1 MSKHEER
8 KQEILNHALD
18 LFVEKGYHATH
29 TSEIS
34 EKVGIASGTLF
45 NYFNKKEEIIN
56 ALYIQIKTEIFSKIF
71 TSKESEEHIFSFL
84 KRVWMNFVSWGV
96 KNYNK
101 ILFIC
106 QMEDSPIISPDIK
119 SRMEEKKTE
128 YLSTYQEAV
137 DQGFLK
143 PNVPVGLDM
152 LLYYNGIFTTTKYLV
167 RFEPNATNEKIA
179 EIAEQGFNSFLYGI
193 RL

>member
-8 KQEILNHALD
+8 KQQILNHALD

-45 NYFNKKEEIIN
+45 NYFERKEDIIN
-56 ALYIQIKTEIFSKIF
+56 DLYIQIKTEIFSKIF
-71 TSKESEEHIFSFL
+71 TSKETEEHIFSFL
-84 KRVWMNFVSWGV
+84 KRVWMNFVLWGL

-101 ILFIC
+101 VLFLC
-106 QMEDSPIISPDIK
+106 QMEDSPIISSEIK
-119 SRMEEKKTE
+119 SKVEEQKTD
-128 YLSTYQEAV
+128 YMSTYQEAV

-143 PNVPVGLDM
+143 PNIPVGLDM
-152 LLYYNGIFTTTKYLV
+152 LLYYNGIITTIKYLV
-167 RFEPNATNEKIA
+167 RFEPNATDEKIT
-179 EIAEQGFNSFLYGI
+179 ETAEQGFNSFLYGI